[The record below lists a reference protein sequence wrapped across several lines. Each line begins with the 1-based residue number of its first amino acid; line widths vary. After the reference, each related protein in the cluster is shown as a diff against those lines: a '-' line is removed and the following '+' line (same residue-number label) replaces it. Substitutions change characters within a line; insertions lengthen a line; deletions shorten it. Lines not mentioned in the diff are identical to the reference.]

1 MRRGETESRTGG
13 YFLDV
18 VGASRNLLFGVGA
31 LVACALAAGVVALF
45 AFGSHGGS
53 AVQATRVQPAAAA
66 SAPPR
71 GALVLAGEAGQ
82 RAVALAVQR
91 GSRARLT
98 ATVLSGD
105 GPPEPGLD
113 VSFRLTGSTVRAH
126 PCGSGCYSVL
136 APSGARLGRVEVL
149 VPGGPVS
156 FRIPATTRPGAA
168 IVRRATRVFDR
179 LRTLVYVE
187 SLRSGPKGGIVT
199 TWRFKAPDLLSYQI
213 HGGAA
218 AVVIGRRRW
227 DQTRPGGRWVKSETT
242 VLRVPQATWGDG
254 VRNAEVLGSAR
265 VGGRPVWLVSFMT
278 PSVPAWFTAWI
289 DKRSYRTLRLRMTAA
304 AHFMY
309 HRYVG
314 FDRPLQIRPPR

>member
-1 MRRGETESRTGG
+1 MGG

-18 VGASRNLLFGVGA
+18 VGASRNLLFVVGA
-31 LVACALAAGVVALF
+31 LIACALIAGVVALF

-66 SAPPR
+66 SVPPR
-71 GALVLAGEAGQ
+71 GALVLAGAAGQ

-91 GSRARLT
+91 GNRAQARLT
-98 ATVLSGD
+98 ATVLSGN
-105 GPPEPGLD
+105 GPPESGLD
-113 VSFRLTGSTVRAH
+113 VSFRLGGSTLRAH
-126 PCGSGCYSVL
+126 PCGSGCYSAL
-136 APSGARLGRVEVL
+136 APSRASLGRVEVL
-149 VPGGPVS
+149 VPNGPVS

-242 VLRVPQATWGDG
+242 VLRVPQATWSAD

-289 DKRSYRTLRLRMTAA
+289 DKRSYRTLRMRMTAA

-314 FDRPLQIRPPR
+314 FDRPVRIKPPS

>member
-1 MRRGETESRTGG
+1 MAMPAQKVLWGG
-13 YFLDV
+13 
-18 VGASRNLLFGVGA
+18 GA
-31 LVACALAAGVVALF
+31 LLVAAIVAGVAALF
-45 AFGSHGGS
+45 ALGSHGRS
-53 AVQATRVQPAAAA
+53 AVDATRIPSGAAA

-82 RAVALAVQR
+82 RAVALAVQP

-105 GPPEPGLD
+105 GPPESGLD
-113 VSFRLTGSTVRAH
+113 VSFRVADSTVRAH
-126 PCGSGCYSVL
+126 PCGSGCYSAL
-136 APSGARLGRVEVL
+136 APSGASLARVEVL

-156 FRIPATTRPGAA
+156 FRIPAATRPGSA
-168 IVRRATRVFDR
+168 IVRRAARVIDR

-187 SLRSGPKGGIVT
+187 SLRSGPTGGIVT
-199 TWRFKAPDLLSYQI
+199 TWRFKAPDLLTYQI

-227 DQTRPGGRWVKSETT
+227 DQTRPGGAWVKSETT
-242 VLRVPQATWGDG
+242 VLQVPQATWGAD

-265 VGGRPVWLVSFMT
+265 LGGRPVWLVSFMT

-289 DKRSYRTLRLRMTAA
+289 DQRSYRTLRMRMTAP
-304 AHFMY
+304 AHFMF
-309 HRYVG
+309 HRYLQ
-314 FDRPLQIRPPR
+314 FNKPLRIAPPR